1 MTGCSDTGKP
11 AETKNNAQNQATGQ
25 VGNKSDTTQTTNK
38 NVKEFSMTSFTD
50 IINGKYFPQY
60 SLKEITVKK
69 WDLVRIKITVTKG
82 MHNFNIDEFNIHS
95 ETPTNKETTVEFT
108 ADKVGKFIYY
118 CSKPGHRANGHR
130 GTLIV
135 TE

>member
-1 MTGCSDTGKP
+1 
-11 AETKNNAQNQATGQ
+11 
-25 VGNKSDTTQTTNK
+25 
-38 NVKEFSMTSFTD
+38 
-50 IINGKYFPQY
+50 
-60 SLKEITVKK
+60 
-69 WDLVRIKITVTKG
+69 

>member
-1 MTGCSDTGKP
+1 MNKKIFLPIAIISLLAITFTLTGCSDTGKP

-69 WDLVRIKITVTKG
+69 
-82 MHNFNIDEFNIHS
+82 
-95 ETPTNKETTVEFT
+95 
-108 ADKVGKFIYY
+108 
-118 CSKPGHRANGHR
+118 
-130 GTLIV
+130 
-135 TE
+135 